1 MLNKKMKIVICGAVI
16 FAMLL
21 GLGFKIIQMHYE
33 RLQQS
38 IILQLADEKEQNEV
52 QQLSEETAGKD
63 AVERNDDA
71 STAERKMIK
80 VHVAGAVSSPGI
92 IELPAD
98 SRIYD
103 AVSAA
108 GITAESDL
116 DTLNLAQPISDGSKI
131 YVSFLTQET
140 NVTNDDTADNGN
152 IESQLKTDSFYE
164 SPDESQQSQRMSNSS
179 TGNISGLININNAD
193 LSELTTLPGT
203 GEVLGQ
209 RIIDYREAN
218 GGFDSIE
225 AIKNVSGIGDKRYDE
240 IKSLITV

>member
-52 QQLSEETAGKD
+52 QQLSEENAGKD

-98 SRIYD
+98 SRLYD

-131 YVSFLTQET
+131 YVSSLTQET

-164 SPDESQQSQRMSNSS
+164 SPDESQQSQRMSNRS
-179 TGNISGLININNAD
+179 TGNTSGLININNAD
-193 LSELTTLPGT
+193 LSELTTLPGI

>member
-1 MLNKKMKIVICGAVI
+1 MFNKKMKIVICGAVI

-52 QQLSEETAGKD
+52 QRLSEETAGED
-63 AVERNDDA
+63 AAERSDDA
-71 STAERKMIK
+71 STAELKMIK

-131 YVSFLTQET
+131 YVSSLTQET

-152 IESQLKTDSFYE
+152 KESQLKTDSFYE
-164 SPDESQQSQRMSNSS
+164 TPDGSQQSQRMSNSS

-193 LSELTTLPGT
+193 LSELTTLPGI